1 MTRCPKCQGL
11 IRVEGYDEERAAV
24 CFSCGT
30 RWYPPIAPYEI
41 STARLAQAQY
51 CSNCGLSPALVDKTL
66 CSRCLGIRVQQGK
79 TTAAIH
85 RARKGEV

>member
-1 MTRCPKCQGL
+1 MTCQKCQGL
-11 IRVEGYDEERAAV
+11 VHVEGYDEERAAV

-30 RWYPPIAPYEI
+30 RWYPPLAPFEI

-51 CSNCGLSPALVDKTL
+51 CASCGLEPALKNKTL
-66 CSRCLGIRVQQGK
+66 GSRCYGIRVQQGK

-85 RARKGEV
+85 RARTGEV